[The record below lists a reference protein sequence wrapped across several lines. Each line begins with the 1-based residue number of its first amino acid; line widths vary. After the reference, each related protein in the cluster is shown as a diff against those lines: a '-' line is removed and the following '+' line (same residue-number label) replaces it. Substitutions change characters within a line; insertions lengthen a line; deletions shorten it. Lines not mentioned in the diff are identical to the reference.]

1 MTRVF
6 RAMVS
11 GVAVLAWLA
20 ASNHCA
26 VACLRSAPTEA
37 TTGHENCPGHDA
49 PAKEGSQGGCDGQNC
64 CKSLFA
70 PATTL
75 AKNLVGYDATSFVA
89 TDYPENHRAI
99 LREQHDAPISELDTG
114 PPYCRTFAQLVL
126 QHSVRAHAPPLS
138 A

>member
-1 MTRVF
+1 MTRAVN
-6 RAMVS
+6 AMVS

-26 VACLRSAPTEA
+26 MASLRPAPSAAAP
-37 TTGHENCPGHDA
+37 GHEHCPGHQA
-49 PAKEGSQGGCDGQNC
+49 PAKKDKSGGCDGQNC

-70 PATTL
+70 PVTAL
-75 AKNLVGYDATSFVA
+75 AKNPVAYDATLFVA
-89 TDYPENHRAI
+89 RDYFEGDRTL

-126 QHSVRAHAPPLS
+126 QHSVRAHAPPLFL
-138 A
+138 

>member
-6 RAMVS
+6 STMVS
-11 GVAVLAWLA
+11 GVVVLAWLI

-26 VACLRSAPTEA
+26 VAALRPAPIASAA
-37 TTGHENCPGHDA
+37 GHEHCPGHQA
-49 PAKEGSQGGCDGQNC
+49 PTKKDQKGGCDGQNC

-70 PATTL
+70 PVTAL
-75 AKNLVGYDATSFVA
+75 AKNPVAYDATSFVA
-89 TDYPENHRAI
+89 TDYFEADRTL

-114 PPYCRTFAQLVL
+114 PPYCLAFAELVL
-126 QHSVRAHAPPLS
+126 QHCVLAHAPPLF